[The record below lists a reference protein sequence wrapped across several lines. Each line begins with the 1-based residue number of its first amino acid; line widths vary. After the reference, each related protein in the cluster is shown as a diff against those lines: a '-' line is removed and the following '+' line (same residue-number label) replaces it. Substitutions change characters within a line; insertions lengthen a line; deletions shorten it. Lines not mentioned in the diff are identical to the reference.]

1 MDLKRST
8 VTGYLICAI
17 ALIAATVLSLALKP
31 LVPETP
37 TLFFL
42 AAVAI
47 SARYSGLRAAIVTI
61 VISVL
66 ALDYFYIKPIY
77 AIGLAREDLPI
88 VGEFVLVALLVSS
101 LNEASQRAK
110 AALARANEELE
121 RKVVERTRELQVAHE
136 QEQQA
141 RAQAEAANR
150 EKDVFLAIVSHEL
163 RTPLNAILGWSHILA
178 KTAKDT
184 EQARAVDIIS
194 RNAQM
199 QAKLINDLLDA
210 ARIING
216 KLQLD
221 FRPVS
226 PATLLQEVVTA
237 MQPAA
242 EAREVRLETCLEAAD
257 GMCMADPDRLRQVFN
272 NLLSNA
278 IKFTPAG
285 GRVSASYAR
294 QDDMAQIAVSDT
306 GKGISP
312 DFLPFVFERF
322 RQRDQADRRAGGLG
336 LGLAIVRQLVEL
348 HGGSVLAESRGE
360 GQGTT
365 FTIRLPLKE
374 TADAPP
380 AARSQSA
387 HDGAL

>member
-1 MDLKRST
+1 MEDKPSTAKR
-8 VTGYLICAI
+8 YLISVAALLLAI
-17 ALIAATVLSLALKP
+17 LLSLVLKSRIQEP
-31 LVPETP
+31 P

-42 AAVAI
+42 AAVII
-47 SARYSGLRAAIVTI
+47 SARWNGLRAAAVTI
-61 VISVL
+61 ILSIL
-66 ALDYFYIKPIY
+66 ALDYFFIEPIY
-77 AIGLAREDLPI
+77 AIGLAWEDLPI
-88 VGEFVLVALLVSS
+88 VAEFVAVALLVSS
-101 LNEASQRAK
+101 LNESSQRAK

-121 RKVVERTRELQVAHE
+121 KKVSERTSELLIANE
-136 QEQQA
+136 KQQAA

-163 RTPLNAILGWSHILA
+163 RTPLNAILGWAQILG
-178 KTAKDT
+178 KEPKDT
-184 EQARAVDIIS
+184 DQARAIEVIQ
-194 RNAQM
+194 RNAQT

-221 FRPVS
+221 MRPVNLAS
-226 PATLLQEVVTA
+226 LLQEVATA

-242 EAREVRLETCLEAAD
+242 EAKGIRVE
-257 GMCMADPDRLRQVFN
+257 MALSVSEDACIVDPDRMRQVLN

-285 GRVSASYAR
+285 GTVRIVFA
-294 QDDMAQIAVSDT
+294 QQGDEAQIVVSDT

-312 DFLPFVFERF
+312 EFLPYVFERF

-336 LGLAIVRQLVEL
+336 LGLAIVRHLIEL
-348 HGGSVLAESRGE
+348 HNGVIQVESQGE

-365 FTIRLPLKE
+365 FTIRLPLKKV
-374 TADAPP
+374 A
-380 AARSQSA
+380 
-387 HDGAL
+387 GAFSS

>member
-1 MDLKRST
+1 MKGSFSTAKR
-8 VTGYLICAI
+8 YLISATTLLAAI
-17 ALIAATVLSLALKP
+17 ALSLALKRWIHD
-31 LVPETP
+31 TP

-42 AAVAI
+42 AAVVI
-47 SARYSGLRAAIVTI
+47 SARWSGLRAATVTI
-61 VISVL
+61 ILSVL
-66 ALDYFYIKPIY
+66 ALDYFFIEPIY
-77 AIGLAREDLPI
+77 ALGLAREDLPI
-88 VGEFVLVALLVSS
+88 VIEFVLVALLISS

-121 RKVVERTRELQVAHE
+121 RKVAERTRELLIANEKE
-136 QEQQA
+136 QKA
-141 RAQAEAANR
+141 RTEAETANH

-163 RTPLNAILGWSHILA
+163 RTPLNAILGWSHILGKEA
-178 KTAKDT
+178 KGT
-184 EQARAVDIIS
+184 EQERAIDVIN
-194 RNAQM
+194 RNAQA

-221 FRPVS
+221 MRPVNL
-226 PATLLQEVVTA
+226 ALLVHEVVTA

-242 EAREVRLETCLEAAD
+242 AAKEICLEVEAGTSD
-257 GMCMADPDRLRQVFN
+257 NTCMADPDRMRQVLN

-285 GRVSASYAR
+285 GNVRAVFAR
-294 QDDMAQIAVSDT
+294 QGEEAHITISDT

-312 DFLPFVFERF
+312 EFLPFVFERF

-336 LGLAIVRQLVEL
+336 LGLAIVRHLIQL
-348 HGGSVLAESRGE
+348 HGGTIEAESPGE

-365 FTIRLPLKE
+365 FTIKLPLQKV
-374 TADAPP
+374 A
-380 AARSQSA
+380 SA
-387 HDGAL
+387 VM

>member
-1 MDLKRST
+1 MEDKSSVAKR
-8 VTGYLICAI
+8 Y
-17 ALIAATVLSLALKP
+17 LIAAASLSLAILLSLALRRMIRD
-31 LVPETP
+31 TP

-42 AAVAI
+42 AAVVI
-47 SARYSGLRAAIVTI
+47 SARWSGLRAAALTI
-61 VISVL
+61 VLSVL
-66 ALDYFYIKPIY
+66 ALDYFFIEPIY

-88 VGEFVLVALLVSS
+88 VTEFVLVALLVSS

-121 RKVVERTRELQVAHE
+121 RKVAERTCELLVANEKE
-136 QEQQA
+136 QAA
-141 RAQAEAANR
+141 RAEAEAANR

-163 RTPLNAILGWSHILA
+163 RTPLNAILGWTHILGRE
-178 KTAKDT
+178 AKDT
-184 EQARAVDIIS
+184 DQARAIDVIN
-194 RNAQM
+194 RNAQA

-221 FRPVS
+221 MRPVNL
-226 PATLLQEVVTA
+226 AALLQEVVTA

-242 EAREVRLETCLEAAD
+242 EAREIRLEMALGASQGDCLV
-257 GMCMADPDRLRQVFN
+257 DPDRLRQVLN

-285 GRVSASYAR
+285 GAIRAVFAER
-294 QDDMAQIAVSDT
+294 DNEAQMSVSDT
-306 GKGISP
+306 GKGIAP
-312 DFLPFVFERF
+312 EFLPYVFERF
-322 RQRDQADRRAGGLG
+322 RQRDHADQRAGGLG

-348 HGGSVLAESRGE
+348 HGGSIQVESQGE

-365 FTIRLPLKE
+365 FTIRLPLTK
-374 TADAPP
+374 AV
-380 AARSQSA
+380 
-387 HDGAL
+387 GAVSS

>member
-1 MDLKRST
+1 MKRAT
-8 VTGYLICAI
+8 AIRCLIS
-17 ALIAATVLSLALKP
+17 IAALLVAIEMSLALRP
-31 LVPETP
+31 LIRETP

-42 AAVAI
+42 AAVVI
-47 SARYSGLRAAIVTI
+47 SARYSGMRWAIVTI
-61 VISVL
+61 GFAVL
-66 ALDYFYIKPIY
+66 ALDYFFIQPVY

-88 VGEFVLVALLVSS
+88 VTEFVLVALLVSS

-121 RKVVERTRELQVAHE
+121 RKVSERTRELLAANE
-136 QEQQA
+136 KEQQA
-141 RAQAEAANR
+141 RAEAEAANR
-150 EKDVFLAIVSHEL
+150 EKDIFLAIVSHEL

-178 KTAKDT
+178 RTLKDS
-184 EQARAVDIIS
+184 EQALAIDVIN
-194 RNAQM
+194 RNAQT

-221 FRPVS
+221 LRPIN
-226 PATLLQEVVTA
+226 PATLLQEVATA

-242 EAREVRLETCLEAAD
+242 EAGEVRLEIRLEATD
-257 GMCMADPDRLRQVFN
+257 GVCLADPDRLRQVLN

-285 GRVSASYAR
+285 GLVCAAYAR
-294 QDDMAQIAVSDT
+294 QGDTAQIVVSDT

-312 DFLPFVFERF
+312 EFLPFIFERF
-322 RQRDQADRRAGGLG
+322 RQRDLADRRAGGLG

-348 HGGSVLAESRGE
+348 HGGSIQAESEGE
-360 GQGTT
+360 GRGTT

-374 TADAPP
+374 AAGASSVEQSSQARDA
-380 AARSQSA
+380 
-387 HDGAL
+387 AL

>member
-1 MDLKRST
+1 MDLKRAT
-8 VTGYLICAI
+8 IKGYLVCAV

-184 EQARAVDIIS
+184 EQARAVDVIN

-221 FRPVS
+221 FRPIS

-294 QDDMAQIAVSDT
+294 QGDMAQIAVSDT

-365 FTIRLPLKE
+365 FTIRLPLTE